1 MSHEFPHDKS
11 PEHHQLPTYQHEEP
25 VDPFG
30 GGHGD
35 HHNVVMGR
43 NKEELLVDLDSPE
56 PVAHPHQNYISTDIN
71 TDPEPPNVNYHH
83 FQAERNSPEFHAE
96 PRLDSPEI
104 FGERKHDI
112 HDYVPHTDFNIDP
125 VPPNVNLHQFHTEHK
140 VESPQHNFDEYK
152 FDSPQHHFEEHKIE
166 SSHFPDE
173 PKPAR
178 KHEENV
184 FAPPARYSPPNEE
197 DRHHIEENIDA
208 AVNDNHD
215 EVDAILE
222 RLHTPDPAEV
232 AVPPVPE
239 DDISPSG
246 DSGRDIVGHLVGE
259 TYSEHEVNM
268 PTSDSTHGMRENS
281 PNEDTFDR
289 RGPLTIPSHVEKNDD
304 SPAKEKVPSAPSNT
318 EDDYEPVSESSNFN
332 QIPPRPPT
340 PPKDL
345 NDEDVNPKALD
356 LGPAPVH
363 HYEKSPDDTSGL
375 KPILKHHSDVEP
387 WLTNQHIDQRERVFS
402 H

>member
-11 PEHHQLPTYQHEEP
+11 PEHHQISSFHHEEP

-35 HHNVVMGR
+35 RHNVVLGR

-56 PVAHPHQNYISTDIN
+56 PIAHPHQNYISSDIN

-83 FQAERNSPEFHAE
+83 FQAERKDDSPDFHTE

-112 HDYVPHTDFNIDP
+112 HDYVPHSDFNIDP

-140 VESPQHNFDEYK
+140 VESPKHNFDEYK
-152 FDSPQHHFEEHKIE
+152 FDSPQQHRYEEHKIE

-173 PKPAR
+173 PKPAH
-178 KHEENV
+178 KHEDAEY
-184 FAPPARYSPPNEE
+184 APPARYSPPSE
-197 DRHHIEENIDA
+197 DDRRHIEENIDA
-208 AVNDNHD
+208 AVDATHD

-246 DSGRDIVGHLVGE
+246 DSGRDTLGHLAGE
-259 TYSEHEVNM
+259 TYSEHEINM

-289 RGPLTIPSHVEKNDD
+289 RGPLTIPSHAEKKDD
-304 SPAKEKVPSAPSNT
+304 SPAKEKAPSAPSNN

-363 HYEKSPDDTSGL
+363 HYEKSPDDTTGL

-387 WLTNQHIDQRERVFS
+387 WLTNQHVDQRG
-402 H
+402 